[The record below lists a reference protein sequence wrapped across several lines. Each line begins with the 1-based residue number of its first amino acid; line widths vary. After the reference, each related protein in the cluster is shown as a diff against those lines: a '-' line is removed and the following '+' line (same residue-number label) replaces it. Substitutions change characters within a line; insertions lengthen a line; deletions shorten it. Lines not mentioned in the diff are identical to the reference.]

1 MPSHIT
7 DSIFLK
13 DLYGTDEMRAV
24 FEDRAL
30 LQKWLDVEA
39 ALAQAEAD
47 LGIVPQAAADE
58 IAQRGRAELIDAA
71 WMKLSLIHI

>member
-1 MPSHIT
+1 MASHIT

-30 LQKWLDVEA
+30 LQKWLDVEV
-39 ALAQAEAD
+39 ALAQAEAE
-47 LGIVPQAAADE
+47 LGVIPAWAAEE
-58 IAQRGRAELIDAA
+58 IARKGRAELMDVVK
-71 WMKLSLIHI
+71 MKA